1 MLVVHRCSDPLV
13 DNPARRVREVQGAS
27 TIYAPFDAHDAVTW
41 ALFPTL
47 AGYAAGAV
55 DRIRRHD
62 RQPPLV

>member
-1 MLVVHRCSDPLV
+1 MLVVHRRRVPLT
-13 DNPARRVREVQGAS
+13 DNPGPQAREVRGAS
-27 TIYAPFDAHDAVTW
+27 TTYAPFGVHDAVIW

-55 DRIRRHD
+55 DQIRRRY

>member
-1 MLVVHRCSDPLV
+1 MLVVHRRADPLV
-13 DNPARRVREVQGAS
+13 DNPAPRVREIQGAS
-27 TIYAPFDAHDAVTW
+27 TTYAPFGVHDAVTW

-55 DRIRRHD
+55 DQIRRRY